1 MGVCADE
8 SAAALR
14 AGGVCAGSI
23 TVQYLPSRTIP
34 ALALRGQERWLIRV
48 RAGRIVRRS
57 ADLAILLTSAAY
69 ILTLRF
75 FDMSDT

>member
-48 RAGRIVRRS
+48 RAGRIVRS